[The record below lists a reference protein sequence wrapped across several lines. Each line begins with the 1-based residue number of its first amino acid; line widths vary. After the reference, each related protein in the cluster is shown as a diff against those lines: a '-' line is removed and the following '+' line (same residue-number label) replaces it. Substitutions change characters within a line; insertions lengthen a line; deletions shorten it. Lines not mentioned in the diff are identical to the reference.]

1 MARIETLEVRI
12 ENGSLHPSRVHARVK
27 TFGDGTDGPIV
38 QIDTFGSPDREIPGK
53 LSQTIQLDRNTG
65 RQLLA
70 VLQEAYGTE

>member
-1 MARIETLEVRI
+1 MARIERLEI
-12 ENGSLHPSRVHARVK
+12 GPGEGSVHPSRVRARLK
-27 TFGDGTDGPIV
+27 TFGDGIHGPIA

-70 VLQEAYGTE
+70 VLQAAYGPG

>member
-1 MARIETLEVRI
+1 MARIDRLEI
-12 ENGSLHPSRVHARVK
+12 EPSEGNLHPSKVHARVK
-27 TFGDGTDGPIV
+27 TFGDGIDGPIV

-70 VLQEAYGTE
+70 VLQAAYGPG